1 MVVAGKRKSWTF
13 ALWCMIPI
21 VDSEWECLTV
31 YVLPGFRTCTMDDWY
46 GASYW
51 QMASKIR
58 TQPVEQLNIHYGAWQ
73 PLTHDIHNPRYSFVN
88 WFKRVTSSGQID
100 NRIRHI
106 IEEKVKNDDSVS
118 GQRIHTLKLHPGC
131 VKRTS
136 RYPPA
141 FPCPL
146 CGRYWRT
153 VQKIGARPEDIMH
166 GDPMNLKFYVALCS
180 HRTIQELLHLLL
192 TGTQHSPQSLWKKC
206 LFY

>member
-1 MVVAGKRKSWTF
+1 MEALKRQHIEDLFDEIWNPVVVAGKRKSWTF

-100 NRIRHI
+100 NQIRHI
-106 IEEKVKNDDSVS
+106 IEEKVPS
-118 GQRIHTLKLHPGC
+118 
-131 VKRTS
+131 
-136 RYPPA
+136 
-141 FPCPL
+141 F
-146 CGRYWRT
+146 
-153 VQKIGARPEDIMH
+153 
-166 GDPMNLKFYVALCS
+166 KFLM
-180 HRTIQELLHLLL
+180 E
-192 TGTQHSPQSLWKKC
+192 TGL
-206 LFY
+206 YG